1 MVGGGV
7 AVTLIGSWS
16 DALCWCVTV
25 PVLDSEAPKLT
36 TKQRTRDHHFTSTF
50 DELDL
55 LWSKDKI
62 GQQFIQIGQNKEL
75 YPG

>member
-7 AVTLIGSWS
+7 AVTLIESWS

-36 TKQRTRDHHFTSTF
+36 TKQRTRDHTF
-50 DELDL
+50 WIFFEGG
-55 LWSKDKI
+55 SKDKI